1 VGICPLL
8 FDFIPF
14 CSINSLILP
23 FNTNNPRNYP
33 KTLIRNLYS
42 FVLLSL
48 ILVSCSQKQEE
59 SKKLFELMDKSWT
72 GIDFRND
79 LEYNEQFN
87 PYTFRNFYNGAGVA
101 LGDINNDGLVDI
113 FLAGNQSENRLYLNK
128 GNFQFEDITEKAGLA
143 VPGIWS
149 TGVSMADVNGDGL
162 LDIYICK
169 SGPLGGS
176 QRYNELFINNGDLT
190 FTEMAKEYGIGDEG
204 LSQHAVFFDFDKDG
218 DLDMYLL
225 NNSARSVGINDLRT
239 GQRDVRDPF
248 GGNKLYR
255 NDSGKF
261 VDISEEAGIYGSV
274 IGYGLGVT
282 VADVNKD
289 GWPDL
294 YVSNDFFEKD
304 YLYINNK
311 DGTFTESLENMMTE
325 ISMGS
330 MGADIADLDNNGWQ
344 DIFVTEMLPAT
355 LDRVKTK
362 TPFEEWDKYQAN
374 VNTGYFHQ
382 FTRNTLQ
389 RNLGL
394 LPGSD
399 QVHFV
404 DVARQAGVHAT
415 DWSWGALIFDTDND
429 GLKDIFVANG
439 IVKDLT
445 DFDYV
450 DYYVNNQNLIA
461 QFRRD
466 SVLLTKMID
475 EFPSVP
481 QQNFLFKNLGD
492 FQFENI
498 AAEMGMEQLTF
509 STGAAYA
516 DLDNDGDLDLVVNN
530 LNGEVFIFK
539 NNSREINGNHYL
551 QVELK
556 GQFGTQVTLYAGDQ
570 LFFAEH
576 NPVKG
581 YMSSVDHK
589 LHFGLGRVSKL
600 DSVVVLW
607 PNGKITQLEDV
618 AVDQILNLDP
628 KSATLDWKQEGHTP
642 EPLLKKLSGTIA
654 WKHEESDFIDFDRDR
669 LRFHMASNEGP
680 VIEVGDVNGDGL
692 EDLFLP
698 GARGQA
704 SSIWIQ
710 KNDGSF
716 QEAQS
721 FVVDQLA
728 EDIGGLFF
736 DADGDGDMD
745 LYVLSGSLEFGNK
758 NTNYQDRLYLND
770 GRGKFTKSENKIP
783 LRLESSSFVKA
794 FDHNGDGKLDLLV
807 GTRTIP
813 FAYGIPADIRILEN
827 QGDAVFQDKTYQ
839 LAPEFKDL
847 GMTRD
852 AWIGDLDS
860 DGNEEIV
867 VLGDWMG
874 IKVFKRLE
882 GRYSDVSTSF
892 GFEKTGGLW
901 NTLHIADING
911 DGLPDILA
919 GNMGLNTRLYAAESK
934 PLQLH
939 INDFD
944 QNGSIEQIMT
954 IYEGDNSYPLVLKST
969 LFKQL
974 PGLRRQLLTYDDYK
988 DKRLSDL
995 FPAEILNRNLI
1006 LDVHTL
1012 ETSLFINQGDGTF
1025 VRSKLPKE
1033 IQHSPVYAV
1042 HSFRDESGKLH
1053 LLFGGNQSKIKPEI
1067 GINMG
1072 SYGWHLKG
1080 KEGGFEVLSATESGF
1095 FVGGEIRGIKSL
1107 NIKTGKRIIVG
1118 RNNGEPLIFEINQ
1131 MK

>member
-1 VGICPLL
+1 MG
-8 FDFIPF
+8 
-14 CSINSLILP
+14 
-23 FNTNNPRNYP
+23 
-33 KTLIRNLYS
+33 
-42 FVLLSL
+42 
-48 ILVSCSQKQEE
+48 CSQK
-59 SKKLFELMDKSWT
+59 SGTRMTLFSLMPSSLT

-87 PYTFRNFYNGAGVA
+87 PYTFRNFYNGSGVA

-113 FLAGNQSENRLYLNK
+113 FLAGNQSENKLYLNK
-128 GNFQFEDITEKAGLA
+128 GNFQFKDITEKAGLA
-143 VPGIWS
+143 IPGIWS
-149 TGVSMADVNGDGL
+149 TGVSMADINGDGL
-162 LDIYICK
+162 LDIYVCK
-169 SGPLGGS
+169 SGPLGGDR
-176 QRYNELFINNGDLT
+176 RYNELFINNGDLT
-190 FTEMAKEYGIGDEG
+190 FTEMAKEYGIADEG

-255 NDSGKF
+255 NDNGKF
-261 VDISEEAGIYGSV
+261 VDISEAAGIYGSA

-282 VADVNKD
+282 VADINKD

-304 YLYINNK
+304 YLYINNG

-389 RNLGL
+389 RNLGFQ
-394 LPGSD
+394 PDSD

-450 DYYVNNQNLIA
+450 DYYVNNKNLIA

-481 QQNFLFKNLGD
+481 QQNFLFKNHGD

-498 AAEMGMEQLTF
+498 AAQIGMEQLTF

-530 LNGEVFIFK
+530 LNGEVSIFK
-539 NNSREINGNHYL
+539 NNSREINGYHFL
-551 QVELK
+551 QFDLK

-581 YMSSVDHK
+581 YMSSVDHR
-589 LHFGLGRVSKL
+589 LHFGLGEINKL
-600 DSVVVLW
+600 DSILVLW
-607 PNGKITQLEDV
+607 PSGKMTILQDV
-618 AVDQILNLDP
+618 EVDQLLQLDP
-628 KSATLDWKQEGHTP
+628 VSADLEWKKEEHNA
-642 EPLLKKLSGTIA
+642 KKYFNELQDLIS
-654 WKHEESDFIDFDRDR
+654 WKHEESDFVDFDRDR

-692 EDLFLP
+692 DDLFLP

-704 SSIWIQ
+704 SSVWTQRPDGAFQ
-710 KNDGSF
+710 KF
-716 QEAQS
+716 QS
-721 FVVDQLA
+721 FDGEQLS

-736 DADGDGDMD
+736 DADGDGDLD

-770 GRGKFTKSENKIP
+770 GKGKFTKSENKIP
-783 LRLESSSFVKA
+783 VRFESSSFVRV

-807 GTRTIP
+807 GTRTVP
-813 FAYGIPADIRILEN
+813 FAYGIPADVRIFEN
-827 QGDAVFQDKTYQ
+827 QGDAVFIDKTAQ
-839 LAPEFKDL
+839 LAPEFMEL

-852 AWIGDLDS
+852 AWVGDLDG
-860 DGNEEIV
+860 DGLEEIV
-867 VLGDWMG
+867 LLGDWMG
-874 IKVFKRLE
+874 IKVFKYLE
-882 GRYSDVSTSF
+882 GKYSDVSTSF
-892 GFEKTGGLW
+892 GFESTGGFW
-901 NTLHIADING
+901 NTLHVTDING
-911 DGLPDILA
+911 DGFPDILA
-919 GNMGLNTRLYAAESK
+919 GNIGLNTRLSATVKK

-954 IYEGDNSYPLVLKST
+954 IYEGDHPYPLVLKSA
-969 LFKQL
+969 LLKQL
-974 PGLRRQLLTYDDYK
+974 PGLRKQLLTYDDYK

-995 FPAEILNRNLI
+995 FPDEILKRNLI

-1012 ETSLFINQGDGTF
+1012 ETSLYINQGNGTF
-1025 VRSKLPKE
+1025 VISELPKE
-1033 IQHSPVYAV
+1033 IQHSPVYAI
-1042 HSFRDESGKLH
+1042 HSFKDETGKLH
-1053 LLFGGNQSKIKPEI
+1053 LLLGGNQSRIKPEL

-1072 SYGWHLKG
+1072 SFGWHLEAKG
-1080 KEGGFEVLSATESGF
+1080 NGGFDVLPAKESGF
-1095 FVGGEIRGIKSL
+1095 FVRGEMRSIKNVNTKKGNRIVVGSNNLEPSL
-1107 NIKTGKRIIVG
+1107 FGTNKMMLNK
-1118 RNNGEPLIFEINQ
+1118 N
-1131 MK
+1131 

>member
-1 VGICPLL
+1 LKR
-8 FDFIPF
+8 PF
-14 CSINSLILP
+14 
-23 FNTNNPRNYP
+23 
-33 KTLIRNLYS
+33 TLIFILG
-42 FVLLSL
+42 L
-48 ILVSCSQKQEE
+48 IIFSCSKKQQED
-59 SKKLFELMDKSWT
+59 KKLFELMDKTWT
-72 GIDFRND
+72 GVYFRND

-169 SGPLGGS
+169 SGPLGGE

-190 FTEMAKEYGIGDEG
+190 FTEMAKDYGIGDMG

-255 NDSGKF
+255 NDNGKF
-261 VDISEEAGIYGSV
+261 VDISEAAGIYGSA

-282 VADVNKD
+282 VADINKD

-304 YLYINNK
+304 YLYINNR

-355 LDRVKTK
+355 LERVKTK

-374 VNTGYFHQ
+374 VNSGYFHQ

-389 RNLGL
+389 RNLGFQ
-394 LPGSD
+394 PNSD

-415 DWSWGALIFDTDND
+415 DWSWGALILDTDND

-461 QFRRD
+461 QFRKD

-492 FQFENI
+492 FQFENT
-498 AAEMGMEQLTF
+498 AAQMGMEQLTF

-530 LNGEVFIFK
+530 LNGEVSIFK
-539 NNSREINGNHYL
+539 NNSREINGYHFL
-551 QVELK
+551 QFDLK
-556 GQFGTQVTLYAGDQ
+556 GQFGTQVTLYAGDK

-581 YMSSVDHK
+581 YMSSVDHR
-589 LHFGLGRVSKL
+589 LHFGLGEISKL
-600 DSVVVLW
+600 DSVLVLW
-607 PNGKITQLEDV
+607 PSGKMTKLQDV
-618 AVDQILNLDP
+618 DVDQLLKLDP
-628 KSATLDWKQEGHTP
+628 GSADLEWKWVKDNAKQYFTE
-642 EPLLKKLSGTIA
+642 LQDLIS
-654 WKHEESDFIDFDRDR
+654 WKHEESDFVDFDRDR

-680 VIEVGDVNGDGL
+680 VIEVGDINGDGL
-692 EDLFLP
+692 DDLFLP

-704 SSIWIQ
+704 SSVWTQSI
-710 KNDGSF
+710 DGSF
-716 QEAQS
+716 HKTQS
-721 FVVDQLA
+721 FDGEQLS

-736 DADGDGDMD
+736 DADGDGDLD
-745 LYVLSGSLEFGNK
+745 LYVVSGSLEFGNK

-770 GRGKFTKSENKIP
+770 GKGEFTKSENKIP
-783 LRLESSSFVKA
+783 VRLESSSFVRA

-807 GTRTIP
+807 GTRTVP
-813 FAYGIPADIRILEN
+813 FAYGIPADVRIFEN
-827 QGDAVFQDKTYQ
+827 QGDAVFVDKTSQ
-839 LAPEFKDL
+839 IAPDFKDL

-852 AWIGDLDS
+852 AWIGDLDG
-860 DGNEEIV
+860 DGKEEIV
-867 VLGDWMG
+867 LLGDWMG
-874 IKVFKRLE
+874 IKVFKFKE
-882 GRYSDVSTSF
+882 SKYTDVSSSF

-901 NTLHIADING
+901 NTLHVTDING
-911 DGLPDILA
+911 DGFPDILA
-919 GNMGLNTRLYAAESK
+919 GNMGLNTRLFASGQK

-954 IYEGDNSYPLVLKST
+954 IYEGDYPYPLVLKPA
-969 LFKQL
+969 LLKQL
-974 PGLRRQLLTYDDYK
+974 PGLRKQLLTYDDYK
-988 DKRLSDL
+988 DKKLSDL
-995 FPAEILNRNLI
+995 FPDEILKRNLI

-1012 ETSLFINQGDGTF
+1012 ETCLYINQRNGTF
-1025 VRSKLPKE
+1025 AKSQLPKE
-1033 IQHSPVYAV
+1033 IQHSPVYAI
-1042 HSFRDESGKLH
+1042 HSFEDDSGNLH
-1053 LLFGGNQSKIKPEI
+1053 VLFGGNHSKIKPEI

-1072 SYGWHLKG
+1072 SFGWHL
-1080 KEGGFEVLSATESGF
+1080 ENNPTLGFVLLPAMESGF
-1095 FVGGEIRGIKSL
+1095 FVGGEIRSIKNVKSKKG
-1107 NIKTGKRIIVG
+1107 NRIVVG
-1118 RNNGEPLIFEINQ
+1118 RNNQEPVSFDIN
-1131 MK
+1131 